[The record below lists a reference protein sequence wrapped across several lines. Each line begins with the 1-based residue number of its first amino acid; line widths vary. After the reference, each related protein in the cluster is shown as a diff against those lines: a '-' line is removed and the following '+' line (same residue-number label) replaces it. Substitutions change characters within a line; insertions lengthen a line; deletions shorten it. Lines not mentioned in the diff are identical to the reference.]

1 MTTHS
6 KCKICGHPHSLRE
19 PHIWGASSPGQPPP
33 KVAATPKVTPAA
45 KTAPVDDDKD
55 ALIAEL
61 RARVAELEADA
72 ALTAA
77 RREKNREAMAAR
89 RAAKKGTTQP

>member
-6 KCKICGHPHSLRE
+6 KCKICGHAHALRE
-19 PHIWGASSPGQPPP
+19 PHVWGTSAPGEPTTKAAAPKAKSAAQP
-33 KVAATPKVTPAA
+33 
-45 KTAPVDDDKD
+45 APIADDRD

-89 RAAKKGTTQP
+89 RAATKGK